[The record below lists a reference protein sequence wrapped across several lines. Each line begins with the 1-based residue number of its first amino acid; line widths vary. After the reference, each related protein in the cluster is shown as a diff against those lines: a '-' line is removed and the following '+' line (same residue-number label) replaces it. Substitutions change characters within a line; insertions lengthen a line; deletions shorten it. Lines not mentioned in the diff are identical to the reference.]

1 MGEMNSKPET
11 RNPQLL
17 FSAERGF
24 TLIVLVFAIL
34 VIGISLGGV
43 GTMWSTAMKREK
55 EAELLFRGDAI
66 RKALESYYNF
76 TNNREYPRSLDD
88 LLKDPRSLT
97 PKRHLRKL
105 YRDVMN
111 SDGEW
116 ELILNDTGG
125 IKGVRSKS
133 KDEPL
138 KKARFPDPYRS
149 FETASTYNDWNFV
162 FEARTTGSP
171 RPRPGTATKVPA
183 AP

>member
-1 MGEMNSKPET
+1 
-11 RNPQLL
+11 
-17 FSAERGF
+17 
-24 TLIVLVFAIL
+24 
-34 VIGISLGGV
+34 
-43 GTMWSTAMKREK
+43 MKREK

-76 TNNREYPRSLDD
+76 TNNREYPRSLDA

-111 SDGEW
+111 PDGEW
-116 ELILNDTGG
+116 ELILDDTGG

-138 KKARFPDPYRS
+138 KKANFPDPHRS
-149 FETASTYNDWNFV
+149 FETASTYNDWKFI
-162 FEARTTGSP
+162 FEARAGGLP
-171 RPRPGTATKVPA
+171 RPRPGTAGKGSTTP
-183 AP
+183 

>member
-1 MGEMNSKPET
+1 VNSKLAT
-11 RNPQLL
+11 RNPQPLRK
-17 FSAERGF
+17 AERGF

-43 GTMWSTAMKREK
+43 GIMWSTVMKREK

-105 YRDVMN
+105 YRDVM
-111 SDGEW
+111 SPDGEW

-133 KDEPL
+133 EDGPL

-149 FETASTYNDWNFV
+149 FETASTYNDWKFV
-162 FEARTTGSP
+162 FEARTTPTS
-171 RPRPGTATKVPA
+171 PRPGTGGAKSPG
-183 AP
+183 

>member
-1 MGEMNSKPET
+1 
-11 RNPQLL
+11 
-17 FSAERGF
+17 
-24 TLIVLVFAIL
+24 
-34 VIGISLGGV
+34 
-43 GTMWSTAMKREK
+43 MKREK

-66 RKALESYYNF
+66 RKEFESYYNF

-111 SDGEW
+111 PDGEW
-116 ELILNDTGG
+116 ELILDDTGG

-138 KKARFPDPYRS
+138 KKARFPDPYQS
-149 FETASTYNDWNFV
+149 FETAANYNDWKFV
-162 FEARTTGSP
+162 FEARTTPPSP
-171 RPRPGTATKVPA
+171 RPGAGLKAPA

>member
-1 MGEMNSKPET
+1 MPNQK
-11 RNPQLL
+11 
-17 FSAERGF
+17 GF

-43 GTMWSTAMKREK
+43 GIMWSTAMKREK

-66 RKALESYYNF
+66 RRALESYYNF

-105 YRDVMN
+105 YRDVMTP
-111 SDGEW
+111 DGEW
-116 ELILNDTGG
+116 ELILDDTGG

-133 KDEPL
+133 EEEPL
-138 KKARFPDPYRS
+138 KKARFPDPYQS
-149 FETASTYNDWNFV
+149 FETASTYNDWKFV

-171 RPRPGTATKVPA
+171 RSQSDATAKALTA
-183 AP
+183 R

>member
-1 MGEMNSKPET
+1 MSKMNSKLET

-34 VIGISLGGV
+34 VIGMSLGGV

-66 RKALESYYNF
+66 RKAIQSYHSL

-105 YRDVMN
+105 YRDIM
-111 SDGEW
+111 SPDGEW

-133 KDEPL
+133 KDEPI
-138 KKARFPDPYRS
+138 KKAWFPDAYRS
-149 FETASTYNDWNFV
+149 FETASTYNDWKFV
-162 FEARTTGSP
+162 FEARAAGSP
-171 RPRPGTATKVPA
+171 RPQLGA
-183 AP
+183 AGKGSTTP

>member
-1 MGEMNSKPET
+1 MGEVNPKPET
-11 RNPQLL
+11 RNSKPLRK
-17 FSAERGF
+17 AERGF

-66 RKALESYYNF
+66 RKAIESYYNF
-76 TNNREYPRSLDD
+76 TNNREHPRSLDD

-105 YRDVMN
+105 YRDVVN
-111 SDGEW
+111 PDGEW
-116 ELILNDTGG
+116 ELILDGTGG

-133 KDEPL
+133 KDGPL
-138 KKARFPDPYRS
+138 KKARFPDSYQS
-149 FETASTYNDWNFV
+149 FETASTYNDWKFV
-162 FEARTTGSP
+162 FEAKAQSGAISKS
-171 RPRPGTATKVPA
+171 RPYIHPD
-183 AP
+183 